1 MSRLRI
7 FHRLILRPFFREPMR
22 TSLII
27 FAVALGVAVV
37 LAIELAGNAAA
48 GSFQSS
54 METLVGDSDVE
65 VRAVG
70 GVPDSV
76 VSKVSQLPF
85 PITIHPRIEDYAVV
99 SSTGETMP
107 LIGLDLVGD
116 ASSIVASDHAPA
128 NVDFESADLKAL
140 SNANNIWVSEHFGG
154 NPGKNPGDKL
164 NLQVND
170 RVIEYTVRGLLKD
183 SANAGDFVVM
193 DIASAQRDL
202 NRPGRVDR
210 VLVKLP
216 RSGSLEEW
224 EGKLRAALP
233 SGVELH
239 REGSQTDE
247 NRRMLAAFRW
257 NLRILSYV
265 ALVVGSFLI
274 YNTISVSVV
283 RRRAEIGIVR
293 ALGATRGAVMAAFLA
308 EAVCFGLAGGVL
320 GIFLGRAMAVGAVN
334 LLGRTVDALYVSSR
348 PAPIAFSPAAVL
360 LGLFIGVA
368 VSLASAAAPARE
380 ASLVS
385 PMEAMARAEREYA
398 ARVHKARD
406 LWIAV
411 ALAVIAVIASRMP
424 AIAGKPLCAYAAAL
438 LFIAASAFAI
448 PAMISGLTATS
459 SNLLR
464 RIGGVE
470 AMLASRSLSSSL
482 RRSAVLVGALSTAI
496 AMMVA
501 DGIMVGS
508 FRQTIQVWIDDQLKA
523 DLFLRPAGDPAS
535 DRHPTIDPSLADAI
549 AKLPGVTGM
558 DRFRGYEISYQG
570 MPATLGSAETQ
581 GVHVFGRAEFLS
593 RRPSQQVYQ
602 KMREGNYVV
611 ISEPF
616 ANKHHVR
623 TGDTVTLPLGKGNV
637 PFRVI
642 DVFYDYGSEKGFIVV
657 DRSILLKYL
666 PDEAPSNLAIYVA
679 ENDNLDDV
687 KAEVEKTVAGHN
699 ILIFTNRAL
708 RKEALLIFDR
718 TFAITYALEFIAIIV
733 AVMGI
738 AGALLALVIDRQ
750 RELGL
755 LRFLGAAVPQIRKL
769 ILVEAGLLGL
779 LANLAG
785 LALGIV
791 LSLLLVF
798 VINKQSFGWTIQF
811 HWPVAVLLGAL
822 TVVYAATVLAGFYPA
837 RIATRL
843 NPIEVIHEE

>member
-7 FHRLILRPFFREPMR
+7 FHRLILRPFFREPLR

-27 FAVALGVAVV
+27 LAVALGVAVV

-48 GSFQSS
+48 GSFRSS
-54 METLVGDSDVE
+54 METLVGNSDLE
-65 VRAVG
+65 LRAVG

-76 VSKVSQLPF
+76 LARLAQLPF

-99 SSTGETMP
+99 ADSGETVP

-116 ASSIVASDHAPA
+116 ASSLVASDRAPA
-128 NVDFESADLKAL
+128 NIDFRGDDLKEL
-140 SNANNIWVSEHFGG
+140 TDANNIWVSEHL
-154 NPGKNPGDKL
+154 GKKVGDKL
-164 NLQVND
+164 RLQVND
-170 RVIEYTVRGLLKD
+170 RVLEYTVRGLLKD
-183 SANAGDFVVM
+183 SANADDFVVM
-193 DIASAQRDL
+193 DIATAQRDL
-202 NRPGRVDR
+202 ARPGRVDR
-210 VLVKLP
+210 VLINLP
-216 RSGSLEEW
+216 HSGTLEQW
-224 EGKLRAALP
+224 EARLSSALP

-239 REGSQTDE
+239 REGSQTNE

-293 ALGATRGAVMAAFLA
+293 ALGATRGAVMAAFLG
-308 EAVCFGLAGGVL
+308 EAVCFGAAGGVL
-320 GIFLGRAMAVGAVN
+320 GVFLGRVLASGAVK
-334 LLGRTVDALYVSSR
+334 LLGATVDALYVSSR
-348 PAPIAFSPAAVL
+348 PAPIELTLSMVA

-380 ASLVS
+380 ASQVS
-385 PMEAMARAEREYA
+385 PVEAMARGEREYA
-398 ARVHKARD
+398 ARVHKMRD
-406 LWIAV
+406 LWL
-411 ALAVIAVIASRMP
+411 ALALVGFGVVASRLP
-424 AIAGKPLCAYAAAL
+424 AIAGKPFFGYAAAL
-438 LFIAASAFAI
+438 LFIGASAFAI
-448 PAMISGLTATS
+448 PAMISGLTAIS

-464 RIGGVE
+464 RVAGVE

-496 AMMVA
+496 AMMVSV
-501 DGIMVGS
+501 GIMVGS
-508 FRQTIQVWIDDQLKA
+508 FRQTIEVWIDNQLKA

-535 DRHPTIDPSLADAI
+535 DRHPTIDPALADAI
-549 AKLPGVTGM
+549 AKLPGVSGM
-558 DRFRGYEISYQG
+558 DRFRGYEISYEG
-570 MPATLGSAETQ
+570 MPATLGSADTE
-581 GVHVFGRAEFLS
+581 GVHQFGRAEFIS
-593 RRPSQQVYQ
+593 SRPSRQVYAEMH
-602 KMREGNYVV
+602 KGDYVV
-611 ISEPF
+611 VSEPF
-616 ANKHHVR
+616 ANKHHVK
-623 TGDTVTLPLGKGNV
+623 TGDTITLPLGKANV

-642 DVFYDYGSEKGFIVV
+642 DIFYDYGSEKGYIVV

-679 ENDNLDDV
+679 AGANLDTV
-687 KAEVEKTVAGHN
+687 KAEVEQAVAHHN
-699 ILIFTNRAL
+699 ILIFTNRQL

-718 TFAITYALEFIAIIV
+718 TFAITYALEFVAVIV

-785 LALGIV
+785 LVLGVV

-811 HWPVAVLLGAL
+811 HWPIAVVVGAI
-822 TVVYAATVLAGFYPA
+822 TVVYLATVLAGFYPA